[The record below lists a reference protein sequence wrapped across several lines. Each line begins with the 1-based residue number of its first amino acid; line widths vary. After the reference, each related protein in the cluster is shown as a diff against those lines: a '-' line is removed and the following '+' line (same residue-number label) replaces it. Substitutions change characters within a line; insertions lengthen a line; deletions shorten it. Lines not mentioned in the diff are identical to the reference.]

1 MEIRVTQ
8 FYKDSSLLRFTYRF
22 SATHIKI
29 PVIFVGGNGFLF
41 FFFFFFC
48 KDLKVNSKMLME
60 MQPETIKKKKK
71 KTEAQEGL
79 L

>member
-1 MEIRVTQ
+1 MTQ
-8 FYKDSSLLRFTYRF
+8 FYKDSSLLRFTYKF

-48 KDLKVNSKMLME
+48 KDLKVNYKMLME
-60 MQPETIKKKKK
+60 M
-71 KTEAQEGL
+71 
-79 L
+79 

>member
-8 FYKDSSLLRFTYRF
+8 FYKDSSLLRFTYKF

-41 FFFFFFC
+41 FFFFC

-60 MQPETIKKKKK
+60 M
-71 KTEAQEGL
+71 
-79 L
+79 